1 MSHVKIP
8 QGVFNAAYVPYIKS
22 MARTQIFY
30 GGSSSGKSVF
40 VAQRTVLDVLRGG
53 RNYLVCR
60 QVGVTL
66 RKSVWVEIERVIRDW
81 NVGIFFDLRK
91 SDGIIECSNGYQI
104 LFTGL
109 DDVEKLKS
117 MIPKVGVITDIWI
130 EEATE
135 ILKASLKLLRKRM
148 RAGSSKTTKRI
159 TMTFNPILK
168 GHWLFR
174 DYFKTWADDQTESVG
189 DDLTILK
196 TTYKDNA
203 YLTPDDIRDLEN
215 EEDKYYHD
223 VYTLGNWG
231 VLGNVIFTN
240 WKIQDLSDMADQW
253 TNLRNGGDF
262 GYGND
267 PATLSRSHYDRKRKR
282 IYIFAELYEHGLT
295 NDKLAKK
302 LIPIIGKERVI
313 FDSAEPKS
321 IQELRDNKVNAVPA
335 RKGKDSVIHG
345 IQWLQQQT
353 IIIDPEC
360 PNAINEFQT
369 AKWKED
375 RGGEAIVPATPV
387 DRDNHIIDPTRYAY
401 ERDMRKT
408 WLIKE

>member
-8 QGVFNAAYVPYIKS
+8 QGVFNTAYVPYIKS

-40 VAQRTVLDVLRGG
+40 AAQRCVVDILRGG

-66 RKSVWVEIERVIRDW
+66 RKSVWVEIERVIADW
-81 NVGIFFDLRK
+81 KVGRYFTLTK
-91 SDGIIECSNGYQI
+91 SLGIIECSNGYQI

-109 DDVEKLKS
+109 DDAEKLKS
-117 MIPKVGVITDIWI
+117 TIPLKGVITDIWI

-135 ILKASLKLLRKRM
+135 ILKASLKQLRKRM
-148 RAGSSKTTKRI
+148 RGGDKDTVKRV

-168 GHWLFR
+168 GHWIFKE
-174 DYFKTWADDQTESVG
+174 YFDGWTDGQTETVT
-189 DDLTILK
+189 DDLLILK

-203 YLTPDDIRDLEN
+203 YLTPDDIADLEN
-215 EEDKYYHD
+215 ETDKYYHD
-223 VYTLGNWG
+223 VYTLGLWG
-231 VLGNVIFTN
+231 VLGNVIFKN
-240 WKIQDLSDMADQW
+240 WKVKDLSDMTDQW

-267 PATLSRSHYDRKRKR
+267 PATLSRSHYDRKRKT
-282 IYIFAELYEHGLT
+282 IYLFAELYEYGLT
-295 NDKLAKK
+295 NDKLADK
-302 LIPIIGKERVI
+302 LRPIIGKERVI

-321 IQELRDNKVNAVPA
+321 IQELRDDGINAVGA
-335 RKGKDSVIHG
+335 RKGKDSVLHG

-353 IIIDPEC
+353 IIIDPKC
-360 PNAINEFQT
+360 PRAINEFQI
-369 AKWKED
+369 AKWQED
-375 RGGEAIVPATPV
+375 RGGDPIVPATPV

-401 ERDMRKT
+401 EKDMKKS